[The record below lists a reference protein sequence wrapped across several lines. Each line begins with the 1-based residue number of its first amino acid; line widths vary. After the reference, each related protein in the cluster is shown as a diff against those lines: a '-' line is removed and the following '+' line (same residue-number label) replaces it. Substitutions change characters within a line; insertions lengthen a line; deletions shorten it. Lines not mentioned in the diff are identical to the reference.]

1 MNNYP
6 FEIVGCHHED
16 GEITKVK
23 YNTGAIAIMDEAVK
37 AAKENKIKN
46 FVVTYDNRQ
55 NKEVLRGRREV
66 VENGR
71 LYDLPRF

>member
-6 FEIVGCHHED
+6 YEIVGCHHED

-23 YNTGAIAIMDEAVK
+23 YNTGAIVSIADAIQ

-46 FVVTYDNRQ
+46 FTASYDNRQ
-55 NKEVLRGRREV
+55 EKDVLRGRREV

>member
-1 MNNYP
+1 MNYP
-6 FEIVGCHHED
+6 WEIVGCHHED
-16 GEITKVK
+16 GEITQVK
-23 YNTGAIAIMDEAVK
+23 YNTGAIVTMDEAIK

-46 FVVTYDNRQ
+46 FVASYDNRQ
-55 NKEVLRGRREV
+55 EKDVLRGRREV

>member
-1 MNNYP
+1 MNYSM
-6 FEIVGCHHED
+6 EIVGCHHED

-23 YNTGAIAIMDEAVK
+23 FNTGAVVTMDEAIKV
-37 AAKENKIKN
+37 AKENKIKN
-46 FVVTYDNRQ
+46 FVASYDKRQ
-55 NKEVLRGRREV
+55 EKDVLRGRREV